1 MKREILFRG
10 KRVDT
15 GEWIYG
21 DLIKNSIIDPFTYIA
36 IGVGYK
42 IDNPEIG
49 KAIKVFP
56 NTVGQFT
63 GMTDKNGTKIFEGD
77 ILKFN
82 TFRTKK
88 YGGTKDIVKFEDYG
102 FNPMNDL
109 FYIDG
114 ECGDSIELDN
124 NGNYIFEV
132 IGNVFENKELL
143 K

>member
-15 GEWIYG
+15 GELVYG
-21 DLIKNSIIDPFTYIA
+21 DLIKHSIIDPFTYIA

-42 IDNPEIG
+42 VDNPEIG

-56 NTVGQFT
+56 ETVGQFT

-77 ILKFN
+77 IVRHIDTTRHVVEVVNSEVYFDTEMLEFGLRYSN
-82 TFRTKK
+82 
-88 YGGTKDIVKFEDYG
+88 E
-102 FNPMNDL
+102 L
-109 FYIDG
+109 FH
-114 ECGDSIELDN
+114 CQVN
-124 NGNYIFEV
+124 NEFEV
-132 IGNVFENKELL
+132 IGNIHDNKELL